1 MLNFIKNSYL
11 KNLIRLASICF
22 WLIII
27 LGSLYITNYFTQNIA
42 APQTLNIFT
51 WVDMINRESV
61 SEFEKQTGI
70 KVNLS
75 YFSNAE
81 ELLTKLRLTNA
92 QDYDL
97 IVTND
102 YAIESLIKHGLVQK
116 IDHTKLKFWPQID
129 PHLLNFYY
137 DPQNL
142 YSIPFYWDIY
152 GLGYRDQNISNLS
165 WGLVFSRVHNYKIAM
180 LDNGLEAVL
189 CAGQYLFGAADNLL
203 PAQLPKIR
211 ALLMQQKNF
220 VTAYT
225 DEKAGFLLAAGDV
238 QLAVTQ
244 SAFIHRVL
252 KRQPEIKFGIPQEGG
267 FMVVDA
273 FVISKYST
281 KLDWVYKFLNFIYQ
295 PKFID
300 QTVTQ
305 FAYLPVLTSSLQQ
318 ADLNYLGGLK
328 KLFQQDFK
336 KLQFFKRNLPLQ
348 AVNKIWVDV
357 KAA

>member
-1 MLNFIKNSYL
+1 
-11 KNLIRLASICF
+11 
-22 WLIII
+22 
-27 LGSLYITNYFTQNIA
+27 
-42 APQTLNIFT
+42 
-51 WVDMINRESV
+51 MINRESV
-61 SEFEKQTGI
+61 SEFEQQTGI

-81 ELLTKLRLTNA
+81 ELLTKLRLTNS

-102 YAIESLIKHGLVQK
+102 YAIESLIKHNLVQK
-116 IDHTKLKFWPQID
+116 LDHTKLKFWPQID
-129 PHLLNFYY
+129 HNLLNFYY
-137 DPQNL
+137 DPKNL

-152 GLGYRDQNISNLS
+152 GLGYISQNNHTPESQDLNTKNILETPELS
-165 WGLVFSRVHNYKIAM
+165 WGLVFNQAQNSQIAM

-189 CAGQYLFGAADNLL
+189 CAGQYLFSSADFLQ
-203 PAQLPKIR
+203 PVQLPKIR
-211 ALLMQQKNF
+211 ELLIQQKNF
-220 VTAYT
+220 ITAYT

-252 KRQPEIKFGIPQEGG
+252 KRQPEIKFGIPKEGG

-348 AVNKIWVDV
+348 DVNKIWVDV

>member
-1 MLNFIKNSYL
+1 MLRVPNS
-11 KNLIRLASICF
+11 
-22 WLIII
+22 
-27 LGSLYITNYFTQNIA
+27 Q
-42 APQTLNIFT
+42 
-51 WVDMINRESV
+51 
-61 SEFEKQTGI
+61 
-70 KVNLS
+70 
-75 YFSNAE
+75 
-81 ELLTKLRLTNA
+81 
-92 QDYDL
+92 
-97 IVTND
+97 
-102 YAIESLIKHGLVQK
+102 
-116 IDHTKLKFWPQID
+116 
-129 PHLLNFYY
+129 
-137 DPQNL
+137 
-142 YSIPFYWDIY
+142 
-152 GLGYRDQNISNLS
+152 
-165 WGLVFSRVHNYKIAM
+165 IAM

-189 CAGQYLFGAADNLL
+189 CAGQYLFGSSDSLQ

-211 ALLMQQKNF
+211 TLLIQQKNF
-220 VTAYT
+220 ITAYT

-244 SAFIHRVL
+244 SAFIHRVI
-252 KRQPEIKFGIPQEGG
+252 KRQPEIKFGIPKEGG

-318 ADLNYLGGLK
+318 ADLNYLGGFD
-328 KLFQQDFK
+328 KLFKQDFK

-348 AVNKIWVDV
+348 EVNKIWVDV